1 MLLPRLK
8 GKAFKEKLRGGWKKI
23 GSMCSASWSP
33 YAAITLDAGYL
44 KVLQTYAIT
53 GLQRG

>member
-8 GKAFKEKLRGGWKKI
+8 GKAFKEKFSGGREKI

-33 YAAITLDAGYL
+33 YTAITIYIGYL
-44 KVLQTYAIT
+44 KAFLTCTIT
-53 GLQRG
+53 GLQRD